1 MRARTRLRASL
12 TQCTGQW
19 YACQGKKPRPLS
31 YQTFAHSLK
40 EEMKLQKVTLWTS
53 LIAIYLYSIP
63 QFLLL
68 PVLLFVLD
76 STGKRLFLVLG
87 RPLSSFDNTI
97 DAIGP
102 DLRFNLGMVVKET
115 RGNRLFF
122 LYPRSQL
129 SLIRLIFFLK
139 IPSCLERQQ
148 PEREC
153 IKSYDSGVKLSGE
166 VSRLDN

>member
-40 EEMKLQKVTLWTS
+40 EERKLQKVTLWTS

-115 RGNRLFF
+115 RGNRL
-122 LYPRSQL
+122 LM
-129 SLIRLIFFLK
+129 LK
-139 IPSCLERQQ
+139 FKYREFQRE
-148 PEREC
+148 EREGGEGQ
-153 IKSYDSGVKLSGE
+153 KSLPRFTVNAKLSQNS
-166 VSRLDN
+166 VS